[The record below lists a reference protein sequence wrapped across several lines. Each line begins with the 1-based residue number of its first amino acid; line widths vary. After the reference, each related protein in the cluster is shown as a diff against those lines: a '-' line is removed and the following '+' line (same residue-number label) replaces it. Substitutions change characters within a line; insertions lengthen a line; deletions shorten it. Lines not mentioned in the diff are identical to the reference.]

1 MATPTSAATL
11 RAPAAPAAP
20 GARHGRAED
29 RSSLFDDRFL
39 KTLEHLHMVSRK
51 VFTGN
56 LRAERRTRKVGS
68 GIEFADHRTYAR
80 GDDFRYI
87 DWNLYGRLDKL
98 LLRLFE
104 EEEDLYIYI
113 LIDVSDSMAIGTPLP
128 KLHYA
133 MQVGAALSYVGLAN
147 LDRVAIIPFSDR
159 LIDRL
164 PPSRGKNRI
173 FRVFEFLR
181 HCDIGGKTELA
192 ECMKTFVTQ
201 NKRRGLAVLISDF
214 YDPSGFEQGLNTL
227 RYNKFEP
234 FVLQVYDQREADPQL
249 HGDLA
254 LVDCET
260 GDTREVTVSRSLL
273 EAYKR
278 EHEKYCNE
286 LEAYCTRYAMAF
298 FRTHTAI
305 AFDQLVLKIFR
316 SGGFLR

>member
-1 MATPTSAATL
+1 MAVASPVLADELVFDDAFL
-11 RAPAAPAAP
+11 RKLERLAVVAKRVA
-20 GARHGRAED
+20 ARHGR
-29 RSSLFDDRFL
+29 
-39 KTLEHLHMVSRK
+39 
-51 VFTGN
+51 G
-56 LRAERRTRKVGS
+56 ERRTRHVGS

-87 DWNLYGRLDKL
+87 DWNLYGRLERL

-104 EEEDLYIYI
+104 EEEDLHIYI
-113 LIDVSDSMAIGTPLP
+113 LIDVSDSMAIGSPLP

-133 MQVGAALSYVGLAN
+133 MQVGAALTYVGLAN
-147 LDRVAIIPFSDR
+147 LDRVAVLPFAGR
-159 LIDRL
+159 LIGRL

-181 HCDIGGKTELA
+181 SCEIGGQTDLA
-192 ECMKTFVTQ
+192 ECMKTFVAQ
-201 NKRRGLAVLISDF
+201 NKRRGLAVVISDF
-214 YDPSGFEQGLNTL
+214 YDPVGFEQGLNTL

-234 FVLQVYDQREADPQL
+234 FVLQVYDRREAEPQL

-273 EAYKR
+273 EAYQR
-278 EHEKYCNE
+278 EHEKYCQE
-286 LEAYCTRYAMAF
+286 LEAYCTKYAMPF
-298 FRTHTAI
+298 FRTHTSI
-305 AFDQLVLKIFR
+305 PFDELVLKIFR